1 MARPIVCAR
10 LRVGVTSVTLGIRNA
25 SAIRVRPL
33 RVLYFVSS
41 FEQGGAERQ
50 VAELVRHLPRDRFEP
65 HLAVC
70 NTRNDFGY
78 DLGVASAIDLKAPA
92 GPTPRTFL
100 SLLAHVRRLRPDVVH
115 AYHDPQNT
123 YARLAVKMAR
133 SGAVVGSLRCTRLP
147 SRTIRR
153 ERLTHG
159 LGGALVVNS
168 VGIRDEL
175 ERRAKIRRDL
185 VDVIENGVDGDRF
198 VPLETRDRDEAR
210 ARFGMRGTTIVL
222 PGRIAWQ
229 KNQLAAI
236 RAVSM
241 LRARG
246 EWPEGARLLLAG
258 RACAPAKYVRLV
270 DLAIRALRVSDVVAR
285 IDPVRDAE
293 NLLAAADAVLLP
305 SRFEGLP
312 NVVLESLA
320 CETPPIVSPEA
331 NADALVEDAT
341 GVVLRGSGA
350 RDVAEGM
357 RRFFA
362 TSRAEREA
370 MGARGRASVV
380 ERFDVAKMVAATC
393 AVYDRVA
400 LS

>member
-1 MARPIVCAR
+1 
-10 LRVGVTSVTLGIRNA
+10 
-25 SAIRVRPL
+25 
-33 RVLYFVSS
+33 VLYFVSS

-50 VAELVRHLPRDRFEP
+50 VAELLAHLPRQRFEP

-70 NTRNDFGY
+70 NTRNDFVY
-78 DLGVASAIDLKAPA
+78 DLDVASAIDLKAPA
-92 GPTPRTFL
+92 GPTPKTFL
-100 SLLAHVRRLRPDVVH
+100 SLLAHVRTLRPDVVH

-133 SGAVVGSLRCTRLP
+133 SGAVVVGSLRCTRLP

-153 ERLTHG
+153 ERLTHS

-175 ERRAKIRRDL
+175 ERRAKIRRDR
-185 VDVIENGVDGDRF
+185 VDVIQNGVDGNRF
-198 VPLETRDRDEAR
+198 VPLASKDREEVR
-210 ARFGMRGTTIVL
+210 ERFGMRGMTLVL
-222 PGRIAWQ
+222 PGRIARQ

-236 RAVSM
+236 RAVAM

-258 RACAPAKYVRLV
+258 RVEAHTRYVRFV
-270 DLAIRALRVSDVVAR
+270 DGAIRLLRVADLVKR
-285 IDPVRDAE
+285 IEPVRDAE
-293 NLLAAADAVLLP
+293 KLLATADGVLLP

-320 CETPPIVSPEA
+320 CGTPAIVSPEA
-331 NADALVEDAT
+331 NADALVDHSV
-341 GVVLRGSGA
+341 GVALDGSSA
-350 RDVAEGM
+350 RDIAEGM

-370 MGARGRASVV
+370 MGARGRAGVL

-400 LS
+400 RSAQPTRADVDARSAQPTRADEDARS

>member
-1 MARPIVCAR
+1 
-10 LRVGVTSVTLGIRNA
+10 
-25 SAIRVRPL
+25 
-33 RVLYFVSS
+33 VLYFVSS

-50 VAELVRHLPRDRFEP
+50 VAELVRHLPRERFEP

-70 NTRNDFGY
+70 NTRNDFTY
-78 DLGVASAIDLKAPA
+78 ELGVASAIDLKAPA
-92 GPTPRTFL
+92 GPTPKTFL
-100 SLLAHVRRLRPDVVH
+100 SLLAHVRTLRPDVVH

-123 YARLAVKMAR
+123 YARLAVKVAR

-147 SRTIRR
+147 RKTIRR
-153 ERLTHG
+153 ERLTHA

-175 ERRAKIRRDL
+175 ERRAKIRG
-185 VDVIENGVDGDRF
+185 VDVIENGVDGARF
-198 VPLETRDRDEAR
+198 VPLATKDRHAAR
-210 ARFGMRGTTIVL
+210 ERFAMAGTTLVL
-222 PGRIAWQ
+222 PGRIASQ

-246 EWPEGARLLLAG
+246 AWPNDARLLLAG
-258 RACAPAKYVRLV
+258 RVEKHTRYVRIV
-270 DLAIRALRVSDVVAR
+270 DLAIRALRVSDVVHR
-285 IDPVRDAE
+285 IEPVRDAE
-293 NLLAAADAVLLP
+293 TLIAAADAVLLP

-320 CETPPIVSPEA
+320 CATPAIVSPEA
-331 NADALVEDAT
+331 NADALVDHRT
-341 GVVLRGSGA
+341 GVVLGGSSA
-350 RDVAEGM
+350 SDVAQGM

-362 TSRAEREA
+362 TNRSEREA
-370 MGARGRASVV
+370 MGARGRASVL

-400 LS
+400 RS

>member
-1 MARPIVCAR
+1 M
-10 LRVGVTSVTLGIRNA
+10 
-25 SAIRVRPL
+25 
-33 RVLYFVSS
+33 LYFVSS

-50 VAELVRHLPRDRFEP
+50 VAELVRHLPRERFEP
-65 HLAVC
+65 HLAIC

-78 DLGVASAIDLKAPA
+78 DLDVASVIDLKAPS
-92 GPTPRTFL
+92 GPTPKTFL
-100 SLLAHVRRLRPDVVH
+100 SLLAHVRTLRPDVVH

-147 SRTIRR
+147 RRTIRR

-175 ERRAKIRRDL
+175 ERRARIRRDR
-185 VDVIENGVDGDRF
+185 VDVIENGVDGERF
-198 VPLETRDRDEAR
+198 VPLSKKNREEAR
-210 ARFGMRGTTIVL
+210 ERFGMRGTTFVL

-236 RAVSM
+236 RAVAM

-258 RACAPAKYVRLV
+258 RVEAHAKYVRLV
-270 DLAIRALRVSDVVAR
+270 DVAIRALRVSDVVRRVEA
-285 IDPVRDAE
+285 VRDAE
-293 NLLAAADAVLLP
+293 RLLAAADGVLLP

-320 CETPPIVSPEA
+320 CGTPPIVSPEA
-331 NADALVEDAT
+331 NADAVVGDDAS
-341 GVVLRGSGA
+341 GVVLRGTGA
-350 RDVAEGM
+350 RDVADGM

-362 TSRAEREA
+362 TSRQAREA
-370 MGARGRASVV
+370 MGARGRASVL
-380 ERFDVAKMVAATC
+380 ERFGVAKMVAATC
-393 AVYDRVA
+393 AVYERVTR
-400 LS
+400 S